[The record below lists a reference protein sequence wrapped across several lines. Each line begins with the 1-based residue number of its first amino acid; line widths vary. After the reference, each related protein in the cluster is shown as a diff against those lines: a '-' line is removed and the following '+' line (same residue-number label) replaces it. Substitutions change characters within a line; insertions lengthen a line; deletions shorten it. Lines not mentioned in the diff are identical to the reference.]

1 MQYEIDAD
9 YTQFD
14 QEGLTRENL
23 IQNVNFLS
31 DARAFFSR

>member
-14 QEGLTRENL
+14 QKGLTRGIGRGRERG
-23 IQNVNFLS
+23 
-31 DARAFFSR
+31 D